1 MNNKKILEIRS
12 KIHSLE
18 NEIEILTIES
28 NREIL
33 KYFIKN
39 SDLLISKMFENKYF
53 ENAYFKVNKI
63 LNYQHNKLAVGIYVN
78 VDKYFGI
85 TNDCEVDCNMFLQI
99 DDDFNSIIHPLLKDS
114 DKIKELDEIF
124 EKINN
129 LKEIYKEESLFDLE
143 NY

>member
-1 MNNKKILEIRS
+1 MNNQKILEIRS

-18 NEIEILTIES
+18 NEIEILIIES
-28 NREIL
+28 NKEIL

-39 SDLLISKMFENKYF
+39 PDLLISKIFENKYF
-53 ENAYFKVNKI
+53 EEAYFKVNKI
-63 LNYQHNKLAVGIYVN
+63 LNSQHNKLSVGIYIS

-85 TNDCEVDCNMFLQI
+85 TNDCEVDCNMFLKM
-99 DDDFNSIIHPLLKDS
+99 DDDFNSMTHPLLKDS
-114 DKIKELDEIF
+114 DKIKELSEIF